1 MEISYDKQAD
11 ALSIWFNGVASDMTV
26 DITDDI
32 LIDIDDSGRLAGIEV
47 LHASEKANLPD
58 LLTLTL
64 KLFPDAKEFRVQ
76 IPNLIDV

>member
-11 ALSIWFNGVASDMTV
+11 ALSIWFNGAASDKTV
-26 DITDDI
+26 DVTNDI
-32 LIDIDDSGRLAGIEV
+32 LIDIDDSGRLAGVEV

-64 KLFPDAKEFRVQ
+64 KLFPEAKEFSVQ